1 MMSEDACITLE
12 SMKDKLLIHHE
23 LAVSVTTVH
32 NAIVGFA
39 FSFKC
44 LKIQCVAAVTEDLKQ
59 KRREYSRSTIS

>member
-1 MMSEDACITLE
+1 MNWQYQLC
-12 SMKDKLLIHHE
+12 
-23 LAVSVTTVH
+23 TTVH

-59 KRREYSRSTIS
+59 KRREYSRWLLSQLVENKKMKWDSQWSQE